1 MAVGSVAAGKA
12 YVIIS
17 AMDKT
22 RAGLEQAKANLNSFV
37 KKYDAISTNLLSK
50 GTQMASMGAGALTG
64 PLAALNYFAEFDQ
77 AMMITKTKMS
87 GTGEEYK
94 ELSKL
99 AREYGRTTSW
109 TAKEVADAMAKMAS
123 RGMKKQQ
130 IEDAVPNLLNFGRA
144 GMSDLE
150 TASDVLLRTIT
161 AFGAP
166 FSDATHYADVLSEA
180 MKDSSLNMETLKY
193 ALRDTVPFANTVGM
207 SIEQLSA
214 GLMALSQGGFEATK
228 AGMAMKNF
236 LLRMA
241 QKDDFLI
248 SYGIHLFDENGN
260 YKNFDQIFADMQAAV
275 QRIKKER
282 GEKEAM
288 IFAKTAFGSNA
299 TGGILSMLNSEGLGT
314 FLAQVRGSQGS
325 AAQQAQEMESGIWG
339 SLQRIKS
346 AWTELWLTFGEVF
359 APVAMSMEDVFVNV
373 ANWLSKITEANA
385 KWIRLIAMAAG
396 LLVGVGG
403 ILIAVG
409 IGAKLVSLGFTMMA
423 LGAGL
428 FAKTI
433 AAVPVIMTKIV
444 GLVGFL
450 LSPLGLALIITGE
463 LLGLFTNF
471 WEILGKT
478 FSGFV
483 ELISQGRIQ
492 DAWELLILGMK
503 ALWLDFIHSVTG
515 LFHEMI
521 SGIMGMMSKIGPLWK
536 RVMGDVTFEE
546 WRDAYDQEFDRE
558 GAENAKRIAELKA
571 KVEAASAGE
580 LPADSPT
587 PISEGALPEAQLGE
601 MKTKRLAAAGA
612 LGQAIAS
619 AVMAGTS
626 EFYQKFQENKANAA
640 GQAALDTIAGNTG
653 DIAEMMRSM
662 QSQIEDLNDTVGM

>member
-50 GTQMASMGAGALTG
+50 GTQMAAMGAGALTG
-64 PLAALNYFAEFDQ
+64 PLAALNTYAEFDRVIM
-77 AMMITKTKMS
+77 AAHAKLKGS
-87 GTGEEYK
+87 GQVYED
-94 ELSKL
+94 LSKL

-109 TAKEVADAMAKMAS
+109 TAQQVAQNILTMAS
-123 RGMKKQQ
+123 GGLSQKEIETLLPQTLSLARAVSSDDLASVTGTLLDA
-130 IEDAVPNLLNFGRA
+130 ISGTGGAVEDAAR
-144 GMSDLE
+144 
-150 TASDVLLRTIT
+150 
-161 AFGAP
+161 
-166 FSDATHYADVLSEA
+166 YADVFATAVNGARMDAEDF
-180 MKDSSLNMETLKY
+180 MY
-193 ALRDTVPFANTVGM
+193 ALRTSASYARRSKVSF
-207 SIEQLSA
+207 EQLAAGIMAMAEAGVKGQSA
-214 GLMALSQGGFEATK
+214 GIAMRKFMSRLSS
-228 AGMAMKNF
+228 
-236 LLRMA
+236 
-241 QKDDFLI
+241 KDTFFQ
-248 SYGIHLFDENGN
+248 SYGINVFNEDESI
-260 YKNFDQIFADMQAAV
+260 KSFDQIFADINARIQTLSDKDKAV
-275 QRIKKER
+275 FIDQ
-282 GEKEAM
+282 
-288 IFAKTAFGSNA
+288 AFGVQGGA
-299 TGGILSMLNSEGLGT
+299 GILNMFSSQNMGKY
-314 FLAQVRGSQGS
+314 LAQLRNSQGE
-325 AAQQAQEMESGIWG
+325 AERTAKHMESGVWG
-339 SLQRIKS
+339 SIQRIKS
-346 AWTELWLTFGEVF
+346 AWAELWLNFGSVF
-359 APVAMSMEDVFVNV
+359 APVAMGMEKAFVSV
-373 ANWLSKITEANA
+373 ANWLSKITTANA
-385 KWIRLIAMAAG
+385 KWLRLIAMAAG
-396 LLVGVGG
+396 ILVGVGS
-403 ILIAVG
+403 ILIVVG
-409 IGAKLVSLGFTMMA
+409 VGAKLVSLGFTMMA

-428 FAKTI
+428 FAKTL
-433 AAVPVIMTKIV
+433 AAVPIILTKIV

-463 LLGLFTNF
+463 LLALFTNF

-546 WRDAYDQEFDRE
+546 WRDAYDQEFNRE
-558 GAENAKRIAELKA
+558 GVENARRIAELKA

-580 LPADSPT
+580 KPADINPLSQ
-587 PISEGALPEAQLGE
+587 EGSLPEAQLGE
-601 MKTKRLAAAGA
+601 MTTAKRLAGAGA

-640 GQAALDTIAGNTG
+640 GQATLETIASNTG
-653 DIAEMMRSM
+653 DMAAGIAALNERMAD
-662 QSQIEDLNDTVGM
+662 IEDTVGM

>member
-50 GTQMASMGAGALTG
+50 GTQMAAMGAGALTG

-492 DAWELLILGMK
+492 DAWELLCLGMK
-503 ALWLDFIHSVTG
+503 ALWLDFIFSIG
-515 LFHEMI
+515 SLFHGMI
-521 SGIMGMMSKIGPLWK
+521 KGIMEGMSAIGPLW
-536 RVMGDVTFEE
+536 RAVMGDISFDD
-546 WRDAYDQEFDRE
+546 WAQAYDDENERE
-558 GAENAKRIAELKA
+558 KKENEKRIAELKA
-571 KVEAASAGE
+571 KVEAANAGE

-640 GQAALDTIAGNTG
+640 GQATLETIASNTG
-653 DIAEMMRSM
+653 DMAAGIAALNERMAD
-662 QSQIEDLNDTVGM
+662 IEDTVGM